1 MSVITVPLSKLHLSP
16 INVRDKAADHD
27 TSDIEAPYLAHRWLS
42 PLLVHKLTK
51 PRGAYGVLAGG
62 RRLLALQRLRDRG
75 EIPAD
80 EAVPVT
86 LREDDTPALEEL
98 SIIENTSRVALPPA
112 QEFRAFAKLADGG
125 ASLDEIAKRF
135 ATTVLHVRQRMQLGR
150 LHPEILSALEAGRMT
165 LDTAKAYAGT
175 SDLALQKRVFDQ
187 RLAHDYEVRAAL
199 KRDLVNAGADR
210 MLSLVTMDGYTAA
223 GGRAEEDLF
232 APGEARVL
240 DLPLLK
246 QLYDAKL
253 ADEREELQLPDNV
266 TLQFD
271 HGGVGTAVEIVDD
284 LTEDQQD
291 RVRALSRDGLCI
303 DLKLERIA
311 EWDGDGPA
319 GRYVAIAGADQ
330 DEVKRLVAERDRLTT
345 EREAISASAGFP
357 DGPLIAIA
365 KVVDGGLKITSY
377 HRPLGWRPAPI
388 GGVASKAADV
398 APASPAVAS
407 TPADDAAK
415 PVISGFR
422 QDRAAYSGVYRQPEE
437 VAREEHGLTKDA
449 VEVMRSH
456 QRQILS
462 AAMLD
467 GTIEQRLSHRV
478 LIYVLARG
486 MLGASGDADYIQQSR
501 APGLGVHSLPRHDH
515 DPAQA
520 RPDLADQPAAKAIRD
535 EIDWLRGRPWM
546 TETDPASGLRKFAIA
561 VHADF
566 ERAAAIVATTMLSRS
581 LGVPGFRVS
590 THDTIAELLNISS
603 KVRLHFTPDKAF
615 FARLSKNEKL
625 KALEFVSPAL
635 AKRLGSK
642 SADDLSEACALVMSG
657 SRAAAEQFGLSAVER
672 LRAEG
677 WVPPYLSFEP
687 EPEEPDADE
696 EEAA

>member
-1 MSVITVPLSKLHLSP
+1 MSLTTIPLSKLVLSP
-16 INVRDKAADHD
+16 LNVRQTDDDHD
-27 TSDIEAPYLAHRWLS
+27 TSDLEASIAAHGMLS
-42 PLLVHKLTK
+42 HLIVHKMSK

-62 RRLLALQRLRDRG
+62 RRLRALGRLRDQG
-75 EIPAD
+75 TLPADHPVDVEIREAD
-80 EAVPVT
+80 EATSTEISV
-86 LREDDTPALEEL
+86 
-98 SIIENTSRVALPPA
+98 IENTARVALPPVE
-112 QEFRAFAKLADGG
+112 EFQAFAKLAAGG
-125 ASLDEIAKRF
+125 DDVAAIAQRF
-135 ATTVLHVRQRMQLGR
+135 GTTELHVKQRMRLGQ
-150 LHPEILSALEAGRMT
+150 LHPEVLAALAAGRMT

-175 SDLALQKRVFDQ
+175 SDLALQKRILDQ
-187 RLAHDYEVRAAL
+187 RLTYDYEVRAAI
-199 KRDLVNAGADR
+199 KRDVANAGVGR
-210 MLSLVTMDGYTAA
+210 MLKLVTMDAYTSA

-232 APGEARVL
+232 TPGEAQIL
-240 DLPLLK
+240 DIDLLK
-246 QLYDAKL
+246 RLYDVKL
-253 ADEREELQLPDNV
+253 ADERDALQLPDNV

-271 HGGVGTAVEIVDD
+271 HTGIGIPVEVVDELTAAQSERMRAIDARIEEIGQRMD
-284 LTEDQQD
+284 
-291 RVRALSRDGLCI
+291 
-303 DLKLERIA
+303 
-311 EWDGDGPA
+311 
-319 GRYVAIAGADQ
+319 AIADLEMDGASPRWVASAGENQ
-330 DEVKRLVAERDRLTT
+330 DEVANLAAEEKRLEAEADS
-345 EREAISASAGFP
+345 IMDYGFP
-357 DGPLIAIA
+357 DGPVIAIA
-365 KVVDGGLKITSY
+365 EIIDGGLRIKSCY
-377 HRPLGWRPAPI
+377 RPLGWRPAPI
-388 GGVASKAADV
+388 GGVASTAATI
-398 APASPAVAS
+398 APTSPAPTAD
-407 TPADDAAK
+407 TPK
-415 PVISGFR
+415 PVIDGFR

-520 RPDLADQPAAKAIRD
+520 RPDLADQPAAKAIRE

-546 TETDPASGLRKFAIA
+546 TETDPANGLRKFAIA

-590 THDTIAELLNISS
+590 THDTIAELLDISS

-625 KALEFVSPAL
+625 KALAFVGPAL

-642 SADDLSEACALVMSG
+642 SADDLSEACALIMSG
-657 SRAAAEQFGLSAVER
+657 TRAAAEQFGLSTVER

-687 EPEEPDADE
+687 EEVDAAED
-696 EEAA
+696 EAA

>member
-1 MSVITVPLSKLHLSP
+1 MSLTTIPLSKLVLSP
-16 INVRDKAADHD
+16 LNVRQTDDDHD
-27 TSDIEAPYLAHRWLS
+27 TSDLEASIAAHGMLS
-42 PLLVHKLTK
+42 HLIVHKMSK

-62 RRLLALQRLRDRG
+62 RRLRALGRLRDQG
-75 EIPAD
+75 TLPADHPVDVEIREAD
-80 EAVPVT
+80 EATSTEISV
-86 LREDDTPALEEL
+86 
-98 SIIENTSRVALPPA
+98 IENTARVALPPVE
-112 QEFRAFAKLADGG
+112 EFQAFAKLAAGG
-125 ASLDEIAKRF
+125 DDVAAIAQRF
-135 ATTVLHVRQRMQLGR
+135 GTTELHVKQRMRLGQ
-150 LHPEILSALEAGRMT
+150 LHPEVLAALAAGRMT

-175 SDLALQKRVFDQ
+175 SDLALQKRILDQ
-187 RLAHDYEVRAAL
+187 RLTYDYEVRAAI
-199 KRDLVNAGADR
+199 KRDVANAGVDR
-210 MLSLVTMDGYTAA
+210 MLKLVTMDAYTSA

-232 APGEARVL
+232 TPGEAQIL
-240 DLPLLK
+240 DIDLLK
-246 QLYDAKL
+246 RLYDVKL
-253 ADEREELQLPDNV
+253 ADERDALQLPDNV
-266 TLQFD
+266 TMQFD
-271 HGGVGTAVEIVDD
+271 HTGIGIPVEVVDELTAAQSERMRAIDARIEEIGQRMD
-284 LTEDQQD
+284 
-291 RVRALSRDGLCI
+291 
-303 DLKLERIA
+303 
-311 EWDGDGPA
+311 
-319 GRYVAIAGADQ
+319 AIADLEMDGASPRWVASAGENQ
-330 DEVKRLVAERDRLTT
+330 DEVANLAAEEKRLEAEADS
-345 EREAISASAGFP
+345 IMDYGFP
-357 DGPLIAIA
+357 DGPVIAIA
-365 KVVDGGLKITSY
+365 EIIDGGLRIKSCY
-377 HRPLGWRPAPI
+377 RPLGWRPAPI
-388 GGVASKAADV
+388 GGVASTAATI
-398 APASPAVAS
+398 APTSPAPTAD
-407 TPADDAAK
+407 TPK
-415 PVISGFR
+415 PVIDGFR

-467 GTIEQRLSHRV
+467 GTIEQKLSHRV

-520 RPDLADQPAAKAIRD
+520 RPDLADQPAAKAIRE

-546 TETDPASGLRKFAIA
+546 TETDPANGLRKFAIA

-590 THDTIAELLNISS
+590 THDTIAELLDISS

-625 KALEFVSPAL
+625 KALAFVSPAL

-642 SADDLSEACALVMSG
+642 SADDLSEACALIMSG
-657 SRAAAEQFGLSAVER
+657 TRAAAEQFGLSTVER

-687 EPEEPDADE
+687 EEVDAAED
-696 EEAA
+696 EAA

>member
-1 MSVITVPLSKLHLSP
+1 MSLTTIPLSKLVLSP
-16 INVRDKAADHD
+16 LNVRQTDDDHD
-27 TSDIEAPYLAHRWLS
+27 TSDLEASIAAHGMLS
-42 PLLVHKLTK
+42 HLIVHKVSK

-62 RRLLALQRLRDRG
+62 RRLRALGRLRDQG
-75 EIPAD
+75 KLPADHPVDVEIREAD
-80 EAVPVT
+80 EATSTEISV
-86 LREDDTPALEEL
+86 
-98 SIIENTSRVALPPA
+98 IENTARVALPPVE
-112 QEFRAFAKLADGG
+112 EFQAFAKLSAAGDDV
-125 ASLDEIAKRF
+125 AAIAQRF
-135 ATTVLHVRQRMQLGR
+135 GTTELHVKQRMRLGQ
-150 LHPEILSALEAGRMT
+150 LHPEVLAALAAGRMT

-175 SDLALQKRVFDQ
+175 SDLALQKRILDQ
-187 RLAHDYEVRAAL
+187 RLTYDYEVRAAI
-199 KRDLVNAGADR
+199 KRDVANAGVDR
-210 MLSLVTMDGYTAA
+210 MLKLVTMDAYVAA
-223 GGRAEEDLF
+223 GGQARENF
-232 APGEARVL
+232 FTPGDVEVL
-240 DLPLLK
+240 DRDLLK
-246 QLYDAKL
+246 RLYDVKL
-253 ADEREELQLPDNV
+253 VGEREALQLPDRV

-271 HGGVGTAVEIVDD
+271 HGGTGAAVEIVDD
-284 LTEDQQD
+284 LTDEQQEHLSN
-291 RVRALSRDGLCI
+291 LSRQGLMF

-330 DEVKRLVAERDRLTT
+330 DEVNRLVAERDRLTR
-345 EREAISASAGFP
+345 ERETISAGAGFP

-365 KVVDGGLKITSY
+365 EVVDGGLKIRSY

-388 GGVASKAADV
+388 GGVASTATPTTPTSPAPAAD
-398 APASPAVAS
+398 AP
-407 TPADDAAK
+407 K
-415 PVISGFR
+415 PVIDGFR

-486 MLGASGDADYIQQSR
+486 MLGTSGDADYIQQSR

-520 RPDLADQPAAKAIRD
+520 RPDLADQPAAKAIRE

-546 TETDPASGLRKFAIA
+546 TETDPANGLRKFAIA

-590 THDTIAELLNISS
+590 THDTIAELLDISS

-657 SRAAAEQFGLSAVER
+657 TRAAAEQFGLSTPER

-687 EPEEPDADE
+687 EEVDAAED
-696 EEAA
+696 AAA